1 MDFQQEAKIIE
12 LFNKRKN
19 TSILGII
26 QNDCSFSKQKI
37 FVDEYVIEYFTLE
50 TSEKNTIVKIE
61 KDGHVN
67 FKDLLGIIKAIDK
80 PQIYILLLSSKEKL
94 EIYNFKDETNSLF

>member
-1 MDFQQEAKIIE
+1 
-12 LFNKRKN
+12 
-19 TSILGII
+19 
-26 QNDCSFSKQKI
+26 
-37 FVDEYVIEYFTLE
+37 VIEYFTLE

-80 PQIYILLLSSKEKL
+80 P
-94 EIYNFKDETNSLF
+94 